1 MISII
6 ETRIEKHKQALE
18 VLDAIDSY
26 EILLEQYEK
35 ELLKFKPATFIFIE
49 SKEDLIGEI
58 LDTKEK
64 IKKLEDKYIVIN
76 EAF

>member
-1 MISII
+1 MISNT
-6 ETRIEKHKQALE
+6 ETRIEKHKNAIE
-18 VLDAIDSY
+18 VLDAVHGY
-26 EILLEQYEK
+26 ELLLESYEK
-35 ELLKFKPATFIFIE
+35 ELLRFQPATFIFID
-49 SKEDLIGEI
+49 SKEELIGEI